1 MENGKSDLP
10 NEPTK
15 GNESVGTRTCIS
27 KENIPAETKQS
38 SSVECIGNL
47 SIFFLENFCLWCYL
61 FCYIDFFFRTR

>member
-47 SIFFLENFCLWCYL
+47 SIFF
-61 FCYIDFFFRTR
+61 